1 MKPIIATVAAIT
13 LAAGMALA
21 GSAATAGSSITFSQ
35 NGVTYSTSNHN
46 KYSGTRGHHRS
57 LGKRHELHTGHP
69 FLGSS
74 KRHGVSKRSLHRSH
88 KFNNRHS
95 KRRSGFRRY

>member
-1 MKPIIATVAAIT
+1 MKQIIATVAAIT
-13 LAAGMALA
+13 LAAGVALA

-35 NGVTYSTSNHN
+35 NGVTYSTSGHTTF
-46 KYSGTRGHHRS
+46 SGKRGHHRS

-74 KRHGVSKRSLHRSH
+74 QRHGASKRSLHRSH
-88 KFNNRHS
+88 KFHHRHS
-95 KRRSGFRRY
+95 KKRGGLRRY